1 MHRDTNTEFTGR
13 NWRQPHGRSK
23 EGWGVDFYSDF
34 AAVRPGFN
42 TLDCDGS
49 HGCIRWK
56 LSGTHAL
63 AGRDIDVV
71 SWFCA
76 SRDLRRHQ
84 DIP

>member
-1 MHRDTNTEFTGR
+1 MHRDTNTEFVGR
-13 NWRQPHGRSK
+13 NWRQPHGRFK

-42 TLDCDGS
+42 TLDSDGS

-84 DIP
+84 DIS